1 VAEDTPQEDKTE
13 EASARR
19 QTEFRERGQVA
30 KSPELASAFLLGA
43 GALALVV
50 TASAGSDPVVRYFTS
65 ILSNVDQ
72 TDRALNA
79 PITMLRDLLVHFAM
93 SVAAAL
99 LLLGAVGIGAHLMQ
113 TGPMFTTK
121 ALRFDLSRMKLFSNL
136 KRVFWS
142 RDSLVNLFKT
152 IAKALVVGGVA
163 LSAVLASQEQIA
175 ALVSQSP
182 ADLAQYLLDTSTA
195 TLAACAACML
205 LIGGAHMAW
214 QKRQMRL
221 KMMMTREEAT
231 RDRKESDGDPLIR
244 GRARQKHREILSM
257 NRMLSEVSSADVVLV
272 NPTHYAVA
280 LRYRPAEGAPRVV
293 AKGVDLFAARIRD
306 VARTNGVPIISNPS
320 LARALHSSVPVGH
333 PISETFYRAV
343 SEVLAVVMMRR
354 GWTAWRSADSAD
366 AQRDRA

>member
-93 SVAAAL
+93 SVAAAM

-182 ADLAQYLLDTSTA
+182 ADLDQYLLDTSTA
-195 TLAACAACML
+195 CC
-205 LIGGAHMAW
+205 
-214 QKRQMRL
+214 
-221 KMMMTREEAT
+221 
-231 RDRKESDGDPLIR
+231 
-244 GRARQKHREILSM
+244 
-257 NRMLSEVSSADVVLV
+257 SSAA
-272 NPTHYAVA
+272 PTW
-280 LRYRPAEGAPRVV
+280 PG
-293 AKGVDLFAARIRD
+293 
-306 VARTNGVPIISNPS
+306 
-320 LARALHSSVPVGH
+320 
-333 PISETFYRAV
+333 
-343 SEVLAVVMMRR
+343 
-354 GWTAWRSADSAD
+354 RSARCA
-366 AQRDRA
+366 